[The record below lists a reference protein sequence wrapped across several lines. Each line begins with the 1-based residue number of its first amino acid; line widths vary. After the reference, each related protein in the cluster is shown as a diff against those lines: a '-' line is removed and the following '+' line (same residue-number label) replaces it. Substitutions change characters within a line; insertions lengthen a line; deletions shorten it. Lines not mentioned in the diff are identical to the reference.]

1 MNVLLALF
9 IELIKIINED
19 FNLFESRIISI
30 LRYIRVFILFL
41 EIFDTPVIEFIFF
54 VLEGIYNICIH
65 LYNVSVA
72 QVNHQTN
79 QIVPPA
85 LPGPQKV
92 ALEVVHQVALEEVYP
107 IAPEEVHPIAPEEV
121 HPIAPEEV
129 RPIAPEEVHP
139 LGHQVPNLTEEII
152 QRDKIINNNLFL
164 SCESHISEYIIK

>member
-72 QVNHQTN
+72 QVNHQAN

-85 LPGPQKV
+85 LPGPQEV
-92 ALEVVHQVALEEVYP
+92 AL
-107 IAPEEVHPIAPEEV
+107 EEVHPIAPEEV

-129 RPIAPEEVHP
+129 HPISPEEFHP
-139 LGHQVPNLTEEII
+139 LGHQVPNLPEEII
-152 QRDKIINNNLFL
+152 QRD
-164 SCESHISEYIIK
+164 EIIKDYLKNEK